1 MINIGWLTLTKLLKQ
16 ECMNKELIELIHEFN
31 SNLIKEDNSKR
42 IILCTLN
49 PEGMTIAPNKNK

>member
-1 MINIGWLTLTKLLKQ
+1 
-16 ECMNKELIELIHEFN
+16 MNKELIELIHEFN

-42 IILCTLN
+42 IIICTLK